1 MCCQV
6 DTCKNATK
14 ELLGLEVRIR
24 GFAAAL
30 KEVARGYDAPIEGNT
45 DFKGLLEEAEA
56 AAHVQ

>member
-1 MCCQV
+1 M

-14 ELLGLEVRIR
+14 ELLGLEARIR
-24 GFAAAL
+24 GSAVAL
-30 KEVARGYDAPIEGNT
+30 KEVARGYDAPVEGNT

>member
-1 MCCQV
+1 M

-14 ELLGLEVRIR
+14 ELLGLEARIR
-24 GFAAAL
+24 GSAAAL
-30 KEVARGYDAPIEGNT
+30 KEVARGYDVQVEGNT